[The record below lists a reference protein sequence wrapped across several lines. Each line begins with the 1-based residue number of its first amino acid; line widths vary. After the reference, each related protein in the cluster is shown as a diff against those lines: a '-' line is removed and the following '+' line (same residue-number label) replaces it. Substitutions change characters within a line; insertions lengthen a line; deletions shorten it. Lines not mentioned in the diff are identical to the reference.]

1 MVDEKGEPFFVGND
15 IAKALGYKNSRDALN
30 RHVDDE
36 DKGVAK
42 RDTLG
47 GHQQMVIINESGLY
61 SLILSSL
68 FFFSSA
74 TPLRTPRA
82 ASCSARTAKLARCST
97 HAATWLS

>member
-1 MVDEKGEPFFVGND
+1 MTNDVGETFFVGKD
-15 IAKALGYKNSRDALN
+15 AARALGYANTRKALQD
-30 RHVDDE
+30 HVDAE
-36 DKGVAK
+36 DKGVTK

-47 GHQQMVIINESGLY
+47 GTQQMVIINESGLY